1 MPLRQPPRTLSFC
14 SSPPHESAMVK
25 VQNDTSTTT
34 PLPSYRTTY
43 GTRRSSCLYAERLV
57 KAFRLLG
64 CVALYFLVL
73 HLTSTYSLFCLTRHQ
88 YDNKNN

>member
-34 PLPSYRTTY
+34 PLPSYRTYDVRYPSIIVSVRRTFSQSISPSWLCHTLLF
-43 GTRRSSCLYAERLV
+43 GTASNFDL
-57 KAFRLLG
+57 
-64 CVALYFLVL
+64 
-73 HLTSTYSLFCLTRHQ
+73 
-88 YDNKNN
+88 